1 MKFLIEEVDFDTRSF
16 QTGKEDYEVKN
27 ELETEYKGSIIE
39 HDWLEEAEDIR
50 DVYATLFKWF
60 ENTDWLIHKAVL
72 RPIDVQAEFKDFFN
86 KTHSDTESWDYE
98 IPPLYPKG
106 IRRSQTIEIL
116 PA

>member
-1 MKFLIEEVDFDTRSF
+1 MNNTNFEEN
-16 QTGKEDYEVKN
+16 YEKKDELKN
-27 ELETEYKGSIIE
+27 EYLGTIIE
-39 HDWLEEAEDIR
+39 YDLLDR
-50 DVYATLFKWF
+50 DVTCGLVFACLFKWF
-60 ENTDWLIHKAVL
+60 ENTGYLIHNAVL